1 MAAASEA
8 PPLVYVAPDLS
19 GAAPLVDPRL
29 DDLEDRHIVELQVPA
44 RLEPIDTLLARSAG
58 NGVVLGLETGLPS
71 RKQIALVR
79 SLVRAGR
86 RVLLYWPAERAVE
99 VVDPERLRLTRFQ
112 AFVRR
117 WLALLHA
124 VRDQLR
130 LARRTLG
137 VFRVAARRTFGER
150 GQGVPAER
158 QLERAAQVVPWDLV
172 NELRNAPRPAQ
183 LVLDRLPTKDTPL
196 PGQGVYVRTDF
207 WNAISSGGSYG
218 HTCFVAHELARSTR
232 SFVCLL
238 PHRYSLLDELGVP
251 QVLLEAH
258 DTVWDEYSVLR
269 ATEPTRRQ
277 LLPLLRALK
286 PAYVYE
292 RLCAG
297 NVAVAAACRELGIP
311 HLVEYNGSEISMSQ
325 SFGGQVPKERALHFA
340 LEDAAFQNAALVSVV
355 SERVREDL
363 VSRGVPAAKV
373 LVNPNGADPS
383 RYRPLEKSDRLELRR
398 SLGFEPEHC
407 VVGFT
412 GTFGGWHGIDVLAEA
427 LPKICA
433 QAPQARFL
441 LIGDGPLRGLVV
453 EAVTRHGLS
462 DRVLM
467 VGRVEQQR
475 GARLLGA
482 CDLFVSP
489 HSSNM
494 VDRPFFGSPTKLFE
508 YMAVGGGI
516 VASDL
521 EQIGEVLSPALR
533 PGELAAA
540 PLEGPERAVL
550 CRPGDV
556 DDFVRA
562 VTALVARPELARRL
576 GANARQAAVHEYSW
590 EAHVGR
596 LWAALAASPG
606 GRETARAE
614 AESLP
619 LVSAEDAYKRQTQ
632 EHWNAEGCGSQTA
645 GAIEPLTLDWYR
657 DIERYRYQEYA
668 PWMPAVM
675 EFAGHAGEDVLE
687 VGAGLGTDLAQFAAH
702 GARVA
707 DVDLSAGHLEHARRN
722 FELRGL
728 RGRFVHHDAETL
740 PFEDGSFDLV
750 YSNGVIHHTPNTA
763 RLVGEIRRVL
773 RPGGRVIVMVYAQ
786 NSIHYWLRLYDVL
799 GLQAGMLNR
808 YSMGEIMSRHVER
821 GPDGTR
827 PLVKV
832 YSRKRL
838 RELFRDFADV
848 RIVQRQLMPG
858 ERPRGLRWL
867 STGWLGSVA
876 GWNLILKARKPG
888 S

>member
-8 PPLVYVAPDLS
+8 PALVYVAPDLS
-19 GAAPLVDPRL
+19 GAAPFVDPRL
-29 DDLEDRHIVELQVPA
+29 HELEDRHIVELQVPA
-44 RLEPIDTLLARSAG
+44 RLEPIDPVLARSDG

-71 RKQIALVR
+71 RKQLALVR
-79 SLVRAGR
+79 RLVRAGR

-117 WLALLHA
+117 WLALAHA
-124 VRDQLR
+124 AREQVR
-130 LARRTLG
+130 LARRTFG
-137 VFRVAARRTFGER
+137 VYRRAARRTFGER

-158 QLERAAQVVPWDLV
+158 QLERAAQVVPWELV
-172 NELRNAPRPAQ
+172 NELRNAPRAVPLA
-183 LVLDRLPTKDTPL
+183 LDTLPTKDAPF
-196 PGQGVYVRTDF
+196 PGQGVYVRTDS

-232 SFVCLL
+232 NLVCLL
-238 PHRYSLLDELGVP
+238 PHRYGLLDELGVP

-258 DTVWDEYSVLR
+258 ETVWDEYSVLR

-297 NVAVAAACRELGIP
+297 NVAVAAVCRELGIP

-325 SFGGQVPKERALHFA
+325 SFGGPIPKERALYVA
-340 LEDAAFQNAALVSVV
+340 LEDAAFQNAAIVSVV

-363 VSRGVPAAKV
+363 VARGVPAAKV

-383 RYRPLEKSDRLELRR
+383 RYRPLDEGDRQELRL
-398 SLGFEPEHC
+398 SLGFEPAHC
-407 VVGFT
+407 VIGFT

-427 LPKICA
+427 LPKVCA

-441 LIGDGPLRGLVV
+441 LVGDGPLRGLVV
-453 EAVTRHGLS
+453 DAVTRHGLS
-462 DRVLM
+462 ERVVM

-489 HSSNM
+489 HSSHM

-533 PGELAAA
+533 PAELATA
-540 PLEGPERAVL
+540 PLVGPERAVL
-550 CRPGDV
+550 CQPGDV

-562 VTALVARPELARRL
+562 VTGLVARPELACRL
-576 GANARQAAVHEYSW
+576 GANARHAAAREYSW

-596 LWAALAASPG
+596 LWAAIAASAG
-606 GRETARAE
+606 GRETVQADAQV
-614 AESLP
+614 LP

-645 GAIEPLTLDWYR
+645 GASEPLTLQWYR

-668 PWMPAVM
+668 PWMPEVM
-675 EFAGHAGEDVLE
+675 EFAAHAGEDVLE
-687 VGAGLGTDLAQFAAH
+687 VGGGLGTDLAQFAAH

-728 RGRFVHHDAETL
+728 SGRFVHHDAETL
-740 PFEDGSFDLV
+740 PFDDSSFDLV

-763 RLVGEIRRVL
+763 RLIGEIRRVL

-786 NSIHYWLRLYDVL
+786 NSIHYWLKLYDEL
-799 GLQAGMLNR
+799 GLRDGLLNR
-808 YSMGEIMSRHVER
+808 FSLGEIMSRHVER

-838 RELFRDFADV
+838 RQLFRDFAEV
-848 RIVQRQLMPG
+848 RIVQRQLVPA
-858 ERPRGLRWL
+858 ERPRGLGWV
-867 STGWLGSVA
+867 STNWLGSVA
-876 GWNLILKARKPG
+876 GWNLILKARKPR